1 MVHCLDEGTVEG
13 VLLWNTWG
21 SVPAARELIAR
32 PQAGDLC
39 TEALES
45 RIRPGNA

>member
-1 MVHCLDEGTVEG
+1 MVHCLDEGVVAA

-32 PQAGDLC
+32 SQAGDLC
-39 TEALES
+39 TDALES
-45 RIRPGNA
+45 RMRPGGA

>member
-1 MVHCLDEGTVEG
+1 MVHCLDEGVVAA

-32 PQAGDLC
+32 SQAGDLC
-39 TEALES
+39 TDALES
-45 RIRPGNA
+45 RIRPGGP